1 MSVEMLSGYL
11 SPSQAAR
18 VAGID
23 TGTLKYYTRV
33 GKLAALMVPPG
44 RRLYREADIQ
54 QIALE
59 RAEKGK
65 RDEQA

>member
-1 MSVEMLSGYL
+1 MSVETLSGYL

-18 VAGID
+18 VAGVD

-33 GKLAALMVPPG
+33 GKLTALMVPPG
-44 RRLYREADIQ
+44 RRLYREDDIR

-59 RAEKGK
+59 RAEKEHGNV
-65 RDEQA
+65 